1 MSASQSQLEKTA
13 REFLGH
19 NFQGLKIVD
28 VIVNKRIDYDNDEV
42 IDLNVIYDGK
52 FRAADVR
59 SMSSAVWLFREQLE
73 KIGETAFPLFS
84 FISSDEVPRRKR
96 A

>member
-1 MSASQSQLEKTA
+1 MSASQTQLEKTA
-13 REFLGH
+13 REFLAQ
-19 NFQGLKIVD
+19 NFQGLKVVD

-42 IDLNVIYDGK
+42 IDLSVIYDGK

-59 SMSSAVWLFREQLE
+59 SMGSAIRLFRPHLE
-73 KIGETAFPLFS
+73 KIGETGFPLFS
-84 FISSDEVPRRKR
+84 FISSEEVPRRKR